1 MLVENNFKRQKSIYL
16 FYTLLPVLILG
27 EIVIYVYT
35 DFSHK
40 GLELLPFLACGVFL
54 AESIIIF
61 VQLITK
67 IHLHRQINALDEKER
82 AAFEKRPLLVGPILI
97 NEKFLVEYRMFR
109 KRIIPISNVLK
120 AKYKEERYNGN
131 SYKNQISFTTK
142 NIVLTRIGEK
152 QIVLKIPRIFIG
164 TEPEAIVNSI
174 NNAVHGKEI
183 REKMKDIYDEYDGDY
198 PFYGI
203 FLVILLGIIFLLN
216 RIYVP
221 FMNLFIDTENE
232 VEVLLFRAGYE
243 RYFQIV
249 AFVLVCLYV
258 ILSFLWKY
266 KYMGIIFDSM
276 LSNFVMPF
284 LLILMF
290 FVNLSFA
297 DYGDI
302 SAAARKDFVNYQRG
316 NFEYTKTELFG
327 GDSYFIRERN
337 YALENLT
344 TELSLKLSRFISRD
358 TMIEFMF
365 LYNDSDIVKEHTYQI
380 KYLKHTG
387 LIVEIF

>member
-16 FYTLLPVLILG
+16 FYTLLPVLIFG

-40 GLELLPFLACGVFL
+40 ETELLPFLACVVL
-54 AESIIIF
+54 LLESIIIF
-61 VQLITK
+61 VQFITK

-82 AAFEKRPLLVGPILI
+82 AAFQKRPLLVGPILI

-131 SYKNQISFTTK
+131 SYKNQISFTTR

-152 QIVLKIPRIFIG
+152 QIVVKVPRLFIG
-164 TEPEAIVNSI
+164 MEPEAIVNSI
-174 NNAVHGKEI
+174 NNMVQGKEI
-183 REKMKDIYDEYDGDY
+183 REKTKDIYNEYDGDY

-243 RYFQIV
+243 RYFQIGG
-249 AFVLVCLYV
+249 FVLVCLYV

-266 KYMGIIFDSM
+266 RYMGIIFDSM

-290 FVNLSFA
+290 FVNLSFV

-302 SAAARKDFVNYQRG
+302 SVAARKDFVNYRRG
-316 NFEYTKTELFG
+316 NFEYTETELFG
-327 GDSYFIRERN
+327 GDSYFISERN

-344 TELSLKLSRFISRD
+344 TELSLKLSRFVSRD